1 MTGINKKLTERIM
14 DRPFTIKDY
23 GVYDRKKHCFVL
35 VEGLKDIYIDVYED
49 FRIDAADAE
58 LGERQKE
65 YLSVHYYD
73 ISKKLMELSGMS
85 SDEIEVHLKKLK
97 AEKVIDIEDFL
108 REFKPKYKK
117 LIYYF
122 GSFVKRHHLRRWYE
136 AATDYFP
143 KKVLEESWKDF
154 YTGGIYYEER
164 FCYFR
169 PEAYLYT
176 IGKHDVVD
184 PNEWTEF
191 VNRNISYSTTDR
203 GSRCYTLQDLDKA
216 FEKFESSLGKVEESM
231 ENKLAEN
238 FANELKNLKKE
249 GLFENIES
257 FDLSFKNNQ
266 LNIKL
271 NENTNI
277 MPSAVELDE
286 LETKFYNL
294 VGACEKYDYEYR
306 SKYSNIYL
314 VYMDCSGSYHDY
326 QHKKSKMY
334 VGKATEIENNAI
346 NGVSLDDLFAE
357 GGRAFVNF
365 TAYSLDEIEEALNG
379 NGKLVGVICE
389 YISQEADPEDVFMS
403 KLKRN
408 NFIKKFC
415 DKYHLTP
422 IFYIGVRGEAGEKW
436 LDNWY
441 DTFSELFNE
450 YYDDPIENAYYDE
463 ITMTGPFGEEYES

>member
-1 MTGINKKLTERIM
+1 MRE
-14 DRPFTIKDY
+14 
-23 GVYDRKKHCFVL
+23 
-35 VEGLKDIYIDVYED
+35 
-49 FRIDAADAE
+49 
-58 LGERQKE
+58 
-65 YLSVHYYD
+65 S
-73 ISKKLMELSGMS
+73 
-85 SDEIEVHLKKLK
+85 IE
-97 AEKVIDIEDFL
+97 
-108 REFKPKYKK
+108 
-117 LIYYF
+117 
-122 GSFVKRHHLRRWYE
+122 S
-136 AATDYFP
+136 
-143 KKVLEESWKDF
+143 
-154 YTGGIYYEER
+154 
-164 FCYFR
+164 
-169 PEAYLYT
+169 
-176 IGKHDVVD
+176 
-184 PNEWTEF
+184 
-191 VNRNISYSTTDR
+191 
-203 GSRCYTLQDLDKA
+203 
-216 FEKFESSLGKVEESM
+216 
-231 ENKLAEN
+231 KLAEN
-238 FANELKNLKKE
+238 FANELKSLKKE

-257 FDLSFKNNQ
+257 FDLSLKNNQ

-326 QHKKSKMY
+326 QHKKTKKY

-357 GGRAFVNF
+357 GGRAFVKF

-389 YISQEADPEDVFMS
+389 YISQEADPEDVFMF

-422 IFYIGVRGEAGEKW
+422 IFYIGVRGRAGEKW
-436 LDNWY
+436 DDNWY

-450 YYDDPIENAYYDE
+450 HYDDPIENAFYDE